1 MRRAVPVALCVLAS
15 LTAPA
20 TGATDAAPEAVA
32 ATTPAA
38 HDAPRAPDP
47 GRARALVTLLL
58 HDCGACHGMKL
69 TGGLGPP
76 LTAAALRDKPP
87 DGLVATVLGG
97 RTGTAMPPWRPF
109 VSVAEAEWLVAR
121 LQAGD
126 LDVPR

>member
-76 LTAAALRDKPP
+76 LTAAALRD
-87 DGLVATVLGG
+87 
-97 RTGTAMPPWRPF
+97 
-109 VSVAEAEWLVAR
+109 
-121 LQAGD
+121 
-126 LDVPR
+126 